1 MASPKVAVKV
11 PSWVRRS
18 RTCRRKQ
25 IEKKP
30 TDYDKYPLPTSDPVH
45 AIEML
50 DCEGQETR
58 EGASERGDA
67 KHCGDAE
74 LHGMTLIESRK
85 EEHNTR
91 YEAT

>member
-1 MASPKVAVKV
+1 VDKI
-11 PSWVRRS
+11 
-18 RTCRRKQ
+18 T
-25 IEKKP
+25 
-30 TDYDKYPLPTSDPVH
+30 TNYDKDPLPASNPVL

-50 DCEGQETR
+50 DREGQETR